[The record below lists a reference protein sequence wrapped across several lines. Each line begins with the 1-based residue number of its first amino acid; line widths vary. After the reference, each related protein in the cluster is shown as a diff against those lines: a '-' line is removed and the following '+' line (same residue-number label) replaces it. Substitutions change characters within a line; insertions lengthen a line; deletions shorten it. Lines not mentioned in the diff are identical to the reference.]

1 MFDLNALRKL
11 DWLLVAAMLLAVVA
25 GIVVISSA
33 AHRLREERDVDY
45 AKKQLIFAVA
55 GLLVFVFLSCFDYH
69 WFRKA
74 SVWLYPLG
82 LVTLMLVLIKG
93 TGTTGAKRWF
103 ALPMGLTLQPS
114 EFMKLACVFLGA
126 YLLDRFR
133 DRRNNVFYTLV
144 PLGLFLVPMVL
155 IVKQPDLGTALA
167 MLPTLFGLLFVA
179 GARKRTVLAVAL
191 VGALA
196 VPALWFKMEP
206 YQKKRVLEFLTVPQR
221 RLAVRLMTAGD
232 RDKLRERLARDSDPT
247 GQRSLDELVESIG
260 GGWNSEQSKIAVGSG
275 GVYGLGWLQGKQT
288 QYRFLPAA
296 HTDFI
301 FPVLGEEWGF
311 FGCLL
316 VLAVYFLLLERGLR
330 IASQAVDTFG
340 RLVASGIVVLLASH
354 ILINVAMAIGLLP
367 ITGLPLPLLSY
378 GGSSLLMTMGSVG
391 ILQSVHTRRHYFKSG
406 KYSLDLRGR

>member
-1 MFDLNALRKL
+1 MFDLSALREL
-11 DWLLVAAMLLAVVA
+11 DWLLVVTMVMIVAV

-33 AHRLREERDVDY
+33 AHRLHEQYGADY
-45 AKKQLIFAVA
+45 AKKQLIFAVG
-55 GLLVFVFLSCFDYH
+55 GLFVFLFLSCFDYH

-74 SVWLYPLG
+74 SVWLYLG
-82 LVTLMLVLIKG
+82 ALASLVLVLVMG
-93 TGTTGAKRWF
+93 HGAGGARRWF
-103 ALPMGLTLQPS
+103 KLPMRFTLQPS
-114 EFMKLACVFLGA
+114 EFMKLGCIFLVA
-126 YLLDRFR
+126 YLLDRYR
-133 DRRNNVFYTLV
+133 DRRANVLYTLA
-144 PLGLFLVPMVL
+144 PLGLLLVPMAL

-167 MLPTLFGLLFVA
+167 MLPVLFGLLFVA
-179 GARKRTVLAVAL
+179 GARKRNVLVVVL
-191 VGALA
+191 VGVLA
-196 VPALWFKMEP
+196 VPALWLKMEP

-221 RLAVRLMTAGD
+221 RVAVRLMTAGD
-232 RDKLRERLARDSDPT
+232 REKLRKRLDPT
-247 GQRSLDELVESIG
+247 GERGLDELVEAIG
-260 GGWNSEQSKIAVGSG
+260 GGWNSEQSEIAVGSG
-275 GVYGLGWLQGKQT
+275 GLYGRGYLSGTQT
-288 QYRFLPAA
+288 QLAFLPAA

-316 VLAVYFLLLERGLR
+316 VLVLYFLLLERGLR

-391 ILQSVHTRRHYFKSG
+391 ILQSIHTRRHYFKSG
-406 KYSLDLRGR
+406 KFSLDIPGG

>member
-1 MFDLNALRKL
+1 MFDLNALREL

-33 AHRLREERDVDY
+33 AHRLREEVDY
-45 AKKQLIFAVA
+45 AKKQLIFAFA
-55 GLLVFVFLSCFDYH
+55 GLLVFAFLSCFDYH
-69 WFRKA
+69 WFRNA

-82 LVTLMLVLIKG
+82 LLALMLVLVKG
-93 TGTTGAKRWF
+93 TGPGGAKRWF
-103 ALPMGLTLQPS
+103 KLPMGFTLQPS
-114 EFMKLACVFLGA
+114 EFMKLACVFFGA

-133 DRRNNVFYTLV
+133 DRHNNVLYTLV
-144 PLGLFLVPMVL
+144 PLALFLVPMAL

-167 MLPTLFGLLFVA
+167 MLPALFGLLFVA
-179 GARKRTVLAVAL
+179 GARKRTVLAVVL
-191 VGALA
+191 MGALA

-221 RLAVRLMTAGD
+221 HLAVRLMTAGD
-232 RDKLRERLARDSDPT
+232 REKLRVRLAAESDPT
-247 GQRSLDELVESIG
+247 GRKSLNELIETIG

-275 GVYGLGWLQGKQT
+275 GLYGLGWRQGKQT

-378 GGSSLLMTMGSVG
+378 GGSSMLMTMGSVG

-406 KYSLDLRGR
+406 KYSLDLKRR